1 MSGRL
6 TDTFHLFRTRLHDLA
21 ARYATP
27 TVADVLPRPDP
38 DVVRLTLAIAGPICD
53 FYFRSE
59 VRRMD
64 LVPEGP
70 TMLVGHHDG
79 GLLPSTPSAS
89 ASPGTAASVARR
101 CSGLMHEFPFHV
113 TDRLARWLHGI
124 GVVSA
129 APENLEKLF
138 DEGFD
143 VLLYPGAARE
153 AFRPYVQRRD
163 VDLGGRKGF
172 VARALRRGLMV
183 TPIVS
188 AGAHETFFVLRRG
201 TRIAKWTGIYKHLR
215 ADAWPI
221 AAGLPWGLWMG
232 PNVPYLPLPS
242 KITVEVLPSIDL
254 RSALSAR
261 FCRSINGSDSVDAGV
276 VQAGYEIVRDAM
288 RAGVNRLYDERR
300 FPVLG

>member
-1 MSGRL
+1 M
-6 TDTFHLFRTRLHDLA
+6 TDTFHLLRTRLHGLA

-38 DVVRLTLAIAGPICD
+38 DVVRLTHAIAGPICD
-53 FYFRSE
+53 VYFRSE

-64 LVPEGP
+64 LVPQAQ

-79 GLLPSTPSAS
+79 GLLPVDAVCFGVSWYRRFGP
-89 ASPGTAASVARR
+89 ARPLR
-101 CSGLMHEFPFHV
+101 GLMHEFPFHV
-113 TDRLARWLHGI
+113 TDQLARWLHGI

-153 AFRPYVQRRD
+153 AFRPYLQRRD

-172 VARALRRGLMV
+172 VARALRRGLTV

-188 AGAHETFFVLRRG
+188 AGAHETFFVLHRG
-201 TRIAKWTGIYKHLR
+201 TGIAKWTGIYKHLR
-215 ADAWPI
+215 ADVWPV

-242 KITVEVLPSIDL
+242 KITVEVLPPIDL

>member
-79 GLLPSTPSAS
+79 GLLPVDAVCFGVSGTPL
-89 ASPGTAASVARR
+89 R
-101 CSGLMHEFPFHV
+101 CPKKRGLMHEFPS
-113 TDRLARWLHGI
+113 TSPTAARLHGI